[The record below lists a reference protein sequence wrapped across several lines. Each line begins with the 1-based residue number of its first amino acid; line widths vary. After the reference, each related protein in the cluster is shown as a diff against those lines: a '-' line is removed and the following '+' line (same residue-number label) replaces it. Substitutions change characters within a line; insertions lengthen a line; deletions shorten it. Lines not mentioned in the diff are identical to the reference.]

1 MISLSSPSHQSY
13 LAIIIIFITSLSIS
27 ACGGKGTT
35 QEATDQ
41 YPQDKAL
48 VSDGDW
54 EESQE
59 QATSTP
65 NNNAELSPFY
75 HSTLSITHQPQDYIG
90 FLNTDASFT
99 ITASSRSPLTYQWL
113 KNREA
118 ITGETNAILTL
129 PNLRES
135 DAGEYQVIVYDKK
148 SHKTSQ
154 IASLNLLGKPTI
166 DTQPK
171 SLTVYEGDSASIF
184 TSSNTQGNIRYQWFH
199 NDHPIAG
206 ATSNTLS
213 TSRALLAHAGKYF
226 CAVSNEAGTS
236 YTRLVEFVVSSRE
249 TTQHTLSTTVSD
261 GGVIQSNISGIDC
274 GIDCE
279 ETLDDNIPISLVAT
293 ADQGFKFSGWSGSC
307 SGTESCDLIMSK
319 DHVVTATFSQYLA
332 PTILSQPSDLTI
344 NQGVDASFTT
354 SATGNGTLSYQWY
367 KDDKALAGAT
377 SDTLFIAQVDSSH
390 AGSYFCAVSNF
401 VGSSY
406 THFAELTVS
415 SIELVQHKLSTEI
428 SGSGVIQSTISG
440 IDCGIDCEETFD
452 ENSPV
457 SLIATANQ
465 GYAFSGW
472 SGSCSGAADCNLLMT
487 KDHTVTATFTQY
499 LAPTILSQPSDLLIN
514 EGLDA
519 SFSTAATGNGTLSY
533 QWYKDELV
541 LSGATASSLNL
552 IETTSADEGL
562 YFCEVTNEAGSVI
575 SNSAELVIIAAPIP
589 QHRLTTSLSGGG
601 VIQSDI
607 DGITCG
613 TDCTEMFNQFTPL
626 SLTAIAD
633 PGYQFSG
640 WSDSC
645 SGTDN
650 CDLVMDTEKLV
661 TATFT
666 PIGSTENVT
675 LQWTEPS
682 LYDDGALLPQ
692 TEIAFYEIL
701 WGRNS
706 SNLELLAQITN
717 RDTHQYVVENLGLGE
732 HYFSI
737 SVTTIHGTKSNQSNI
752 ITKIIN

>member
-1 MISLSSPSHQSY
+1 MISLSSPSRQSY

-27 ACGGKGTT
+27 ACGGKGTP

-41 YPQDKAL
+41 YLQDKAL
-48 VSDGDW
+48 VSDGDGK
-54 EESQE
+54 ESQE

-65 NNNAELSPFY
+65 DNNAELSPFY

-166 DTQPK
+166 DTQPI
-171 SLTVYEGDSASIF
+171 SLTAYEGDSASIF
-184 TSSNTQGNIRYQWFH
+184 TNSNTQGNIRYQWFH

-213 TSRALLAHAGKYF
+213 TSRALQSHAGKYF

-249 TTQHTLSTTVSD
+249 TTQHTLSTTVSE

-279 ETLDDNIPISLVAT
+279 ETLGDNIPISLVAT
-293 ADQGFKFSGWSGSC
+293 ANQGF
-307 SGTESCDLIMSK
+307 E
-319 DHVVTATFSQYLA
+319 
-332 PTILSQPSDLTI
+332 
-344 NQGVDASFTT
+344 
-354 SATGNGTLSYQWY
+354 
-367 KDDKALAGAT
+367 
-377 SDTLFIAQVDSSH
+377 
-390 AGSYFCAVSNF
+390 
-401 VGSSY
+401 
-406 THFAELTVS
+406 
-415 SIELVQHKLSTEI
+415 
-428 SGSGVIQSTISG
+428 
-440 IDCGIDCEETFD
+440 
-452 ENSPV
+452 
-457 SLIATANQ
+457 
-465 GYAFSGW
+465 FSGW

-487 KDHTVTATFTQY
+487 KDHTVTAIFTQY
-499 LAPTILSQPSDLLIN
+499 LAPTILSQPNDLLIN

-533 QWYKDELV
+533 QWYKDDLL
-541 LSGATASSLNL
+541 LSGATASFLDL
-552 IETTSADEGL
+552 LETTSADEGF

-607 DGITCG
+607 NGITCG

-650 CDLVMDTEKLV
+650 CDLVMDTEKRV

-666 PIGSTENVT
+666 ASGSTENVT

-682 LYDDGALLPQ
+682 LYDDGALLPH
-692 TEIAFYEIL
+692 TDIAFYEIL
-701 WGRNS
+701 WGRSS
-706 SNLELLAQITN
+706 SNLELLAQIN
-717 RDTHQYVVENLGLGE
+717 GHDTHQYVVENLSLGE

-737 SVTTIHGTKSNQSNI
+737 SVTTVHGTKSNQSNI
-752 ITKIIN
+752 ITKVLN